1 MTGDYKGDYQ
11 ELVDEISELLGVPA
25 TLENRDFELI
35 AFGVYDSEGDLDPS
49 ALDPVRTRSILTRR
63 STAAVRTWF
72 EGFGITRASAPVR
85 IPPTPEAGVYRGRI
99 CLPVRH
105 RGVVLG
111 YVWLLDSDPGPTD
124 PQLDAAMRVTARIG
138 ALLADEAQ
146 HGADLSRELRAVLT
160 AERGW
165 QADMAVAAL
174 RTALGPR
181 GDGPYA
187 VVCVAP
193 WPSADPDDAP
203 SARTVPHATALC
215 TVPWGPSAQSLAALV
230 RLRATDTLTPAS
242 SAAGRLLER
251 ARDVEGGGGAYG
263 GGAYGGGAYGGGA
276 YGGTGSG
283 GETSTGGPGSGSG
296 PSAGGPGSGG
306 GPGTGRSGGPSTGGS
321 GASRSGASRSGGS
334 GSGTGGSGTGGSGAD
349 GQGTGRP
356 GTGGSGTGR
365 SGTGGSGADGQGTG
379 GSDSGRTDT
388 GSSGTGGPGTGG
400 SGVDGQGTGGS
411 GTVRSDTGGS
421 GTGRSDTGRPGTDG
435 SGADGQGAGGS
446 GAGRSGTGRPG
457 APGSGTGR
465 PGSGDGGRST
475 SAEKEGGGPGDTRSR
490 GNRSGGDLPVHG
502 TPGRPAKDPAAAPPT
517 VAAGIAVPRLSL
529 AELAPAWQEASDAA
543 RAALAEPGFGP
554 VAEWSRIGPYRLL
567 TALPPETAHD
577 PVVRPLLAPA
587 HRELARTAEVYLD
600 CAGQAGRTAAELGIH
615 RQTLYYRLSRV
626 EQLTGLDLDDGE
638 DRLLLHMALKAA
650 RL

>member
-1 MTGDYKGDYQ
+1 MTVDAGPFSRAGDYQ

-35 AFGVYDSEGDLDPS
+35 AFGAYDSEGDLDPS

-72 EGFGITRASAPVR
+72 EGFGITRATAPVR

-111 YVWLLDSDPGPTD
+111 YVWLLESEPGPTEQ
-124 PQLDAAMRVTARIG
+124 QLAAAMLVTVRIG

-165 QADMAVAAL
+165 QRDMAVAAL

-181 GDGPYA
+181 GEGPHA

-215 TVPWGPSAQSLAALV
+215 TVPWGAAGQSLAVLV
-230 RLRATDTLTPAS
+230 RLRSTDTLAPAHS
-242 SAAGRLLER
+242 VATRLLER
-251 ARDVEGGGGAYG
+251 GRGVEGGGSSDRGAVRDAIG
-263 GGAYGGGAYGGGA
+263 V
-276 YGGTGSG
+276 GTG
-283 GETSTGGPGSGSG
+283 
-296 PSAGGPGSGG
+296 A
-306 GPGTGRSGGPSTGGS
+306 
-321 GASRSGASRSGGS
+321 
-334 GSGTGGSGTGGSGAD
+334 
-349 GQGTGRP
+349 
-356 GTGGSGTGR
+356 
-365 SGTGGSGADGQGTG
+365 
-379 GSDSGRTDT
+379 
-388 GSSGTGGPGTGG
+388 
-400 SGVDGQGTGGS
+400 V
-411 GTVRSDTGGS
+411 V
-421 GTGRSDTGRPGTDG
+421 
-435 SGADGQGAGGS
+435 
-446 GAGRSGTGRPG
+446 
-457 APGSGTGR
+457 
-465 PGSGDGGRST
+465 
-475 SAEKEGGGPGDTRSR
+475 
-490 GNRSGGDLPVHG
+490 
-502 TPGRPAKDPAAAPPT
+502 
-517 VAAGIAVPRLSL
+517 AGIAGAQADLGGL
-529 AELAPAWQEASDAA
+529 GTAWHEASAAA
-543 RAALAEPGFGP
+543 RAAQAEPRLGP
-554 VAEWSRIGPYRLL
+554 VAEWAGLGPYRLL
-567 TALPPETAHD
+567 TSLPPDTAHD
-577 PVVRPLLAPA
+577 PAVRPLLSPA
-587 HRELARTAEVYLD
+587 HRELARTAEIYLD

-638 DRLLLHMALKAA
+638 DRLLLHMALKGA